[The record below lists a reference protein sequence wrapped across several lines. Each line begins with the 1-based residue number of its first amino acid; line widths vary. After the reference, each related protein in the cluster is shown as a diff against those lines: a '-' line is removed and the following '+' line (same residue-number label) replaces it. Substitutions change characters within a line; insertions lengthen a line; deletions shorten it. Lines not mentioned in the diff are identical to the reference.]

1 MLQQTRIE
9 AVLPYFERF
18 KAAFPTVKELAQ
30 ASEDRVRQLGEGLG

>member
-18 KAAFPTVKELAQ
+18 MAAFPTVKELAQ
-30 ASEDRVRQLGEGLG
+30 APEDRVLKLW